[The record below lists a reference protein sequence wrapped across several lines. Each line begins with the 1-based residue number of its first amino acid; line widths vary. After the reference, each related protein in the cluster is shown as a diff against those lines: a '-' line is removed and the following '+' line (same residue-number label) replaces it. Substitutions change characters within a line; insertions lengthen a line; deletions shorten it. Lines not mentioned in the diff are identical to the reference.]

1 MKYFSQ
7 ENILIS
13 FWFITLLSIN
23 SLYTYTLQ
31 FEPLDF
37 YLSSFSIEKI
47 FSIFNL
53 IRFYIPFLLTIVL
66 GLIILSNKIKKP
78 EIIIVLFG
86 IYYLWQL
93 FALFI
98 SDRYLEIP
106 DVQLSNFNKSYSS
119 HISSAWDNLNLVSC
133 AVNLLLIFYI
143 SKNLNLEKFNKKI
156 LIITIIFIGF
166 ISFYFTY
173 HLMVE
178 SIQNNLKF
186 IYGTDTL
193 NPIEKKFEQANPR
206 ITGISRMLLI
216 IFFLIFCYLLKKKNK
231 IILYI
236 LGALIIVLIYK
247 MQARGTLVGVA
258 LSFILFFFFTTITL
272 KKKLQYFVLLVIIPI
287 TLFES
292 YYLIKKD
299 LKFTNHINKIDNF
312 NPKIDNFNPKNR
324 LVSLGPDTSGRLTI
338 WKNTLFIIKEKK
350 IILGYGPQADRVL
363 LLDFK
368 NKYQSDDTFFIDE
381 NGNRFIYDNNASNAF
396 LYAYLCGGIIGLFSI
411 VLIYIATINLLI
423 KKIFFEKIFSNKYP
437 LQMFLVILLV
447 YLCFRGF
454 FENSISLFGIDFVFF
469 ILAFI
474 MLNNKNLTK
483 QI

>member
-1 MKYFSQ
+1 M
-7 ENILIS
+7 
-13 FWFITLLSIN
+13 
-23 SLYTYTLQ
+23 
-31 FEPLDF
+31 
-37 YLSSFSIEKI
+37 
-47 FSIFNL
+47 
-53 IRFYIPFLLTIVL
+53 
-66 GLIILSNKIKKP
+66 
-78 EIIIVLFG
+78 
-86 IYYLWQL
+86 
-93 FALFI
+93 
-98 SDRYLEIP
+98 
-106 DVQLSNFNKSYSS
+106 
-119 HISSAWDNLNLVSC
+119 SC

-193 NPIEKKFEQANPR
+193 NPLEKKFEQANPR

-272 KKKLQYFVLLVIIPI
+272 KKKLQYFFLLVIIPI

-292 YYLIKKD
+292 YYLIKKN
-299 LKFTNHINKIDNF
+299 LKLTNHINQIDNL
-312 NPKIDNFNPKNR
+312 NPKNR

-350 IILGYGPQADRVL
+350 IILGYGPQADRAL

-368 NKYQSDDTFFIDE
+368 NKYQSHDTFIDE

-411 VLIYIATINLLI
+411 VLIYIATLNLLI
-423 KKIFFEKIFSNKYP
+423 KKIFFEKIFSKKYP